1 MTNQERLLMEIKGI
15 TLTTD
20 EIAVYLQENGLDP
33 NTQYDASNKATTRMI
48 YETALS
54 ILESIANQPQLMK
67 NYTSD
72 DQTVSQF
79 HENLTA
85 RIDQLEDKIRK
96 MKIEE
101 DKAANQ
107 NGSFFMLFNQ

>member
-1 MTNQERLLMEIKGI
+1 MTNQKRLNMEIKGI
-15 TLTTD
+15 TLTPD
-20 EIAVYLQENGLDP
+20 EIAVYLQENGLNVNDTY
-33 NTQYDASNKATTRMI
+33 NATDKAQTRKI

-54 ILESIANQPQLMK
+54 ILESIANQPALMK
-67 NYTSD
+67 NYSQD

-79 HENLTA
+79 HENLMA
-85 RIDQLEDKIRK
+85 RIDQLDNKINKLKR
-96 MKIEE
+96 EE

>member
-1 MTNQERLLMEIKGI
+1 MTNQERLNMEIKGI
-15 TLTTD
+15 TLTPD
-20 EIAVYLQENGLDP
+20 EINVYLAENGLNP
-33 NTQYDASNKATTRMI
+33 NDTYNPTDKAQTRMI

-79 HENLTA
+79 HENLMA
-85 RIDQLEDKIRK
+85 RIDQLENKIRK

-101 DKAANQ
+101 SKAANS